1 MDGLNA
7 EQWQDKIATIAQ
19 HLSEPARLCLIGSAA
34 GIFHGQPE
42 RTSMDLDV
50 LVKGRTSMD
59 LDVLAKASTFDRSA
73 LKDSVEKAGLL
84 FDPKGEIPPETP
96 YVQIVTEGIVQVGSF
111 QLEDT
116 IALQTESNLD
126 VISAPPANLIAAKLL
141 RGDPRDIEDIFF
153 LMAQFRPDREDIEG
167 IIETFPAQQRERAQE
182 NTVYLDLMD
191 HGISP

>member
-1 MDGLNA
+1 
-7 EQWQDKIATIAQ
+7 
-19 HLSEPARLCLIGSAA
+19 
-34 GIFHGQPE
+34 
-42 RTSMDLDV
+42 MDLDV